1 MGVLKG
7 ILDNFENF
15 FIKKCINKNFKRYNL
30 QQNEQFENTKSIR
43 SQNIVD

>member
-7 ILDNFENF
+7 ILDNLKKLLF
-15 FIKKCINKNFKRYNL
+15 KKCTNPNFKRYNL
-30 QQNEQFENTKSIR
+30 QQNEQFKNTKSIR